1 MIRLEKI
8 TKVFRNG
15 KLETPVLH
23 GIDLHI
29 KKGEYT
35 TIMAPSG
42 AGKSTLM
49 YIIGCLDRPTGGRYL
64 FEGEEVEKLSDWDLS
79 RIRNK
84 KIGFVFQSYNLL
96 PRTSALDNVL
106 LPLIYSKNFPP
117 GAEEKAK
124 EILISLGLEE
134 RIHYKPNELS
144 GGQQQRVAIARAL
157 INEPHI
163 ILADE
168 PTGNLDTRSGLEIL
182 SIFQKLHSQGKTIIC
197 ITHDKE
203 VASHASRIIQM
214 KDGRIEK
221 EEMQTNPKDAL
232 LALNELKSRTK
243 SNESL
248 KAV

>member
-1 MIRLEKI
+1 
-8 TKVFRNG
+8 
-15 KLETPVLH
+15 
-23 GIDLHI
+23 
-29 KKGEYT
+29 
-35 TIMAPSG
+35 MAPSG

-49 YIIGCLDRPTGGRYL
+49 YIIGCLDRPTAGHYF
-64 FEGEEVEKLSDWDLS
+64 FEGEEVERLSDWELS

-96 PRTSALDNVL
+96 PRTSALDNIL
-106 LPLIYSKNFPP
+106 LPLIYSQNYPSS
-117 GAEEKAK
+117 AEEKAK
-124 EILISLGLEE
+124 ELLVSLGLGD

-157 INEPHI
+157 INNPHI

-182 SIFQKLHSQGKTIIC
+182 SIFQKLHHEGKTIIC
-197 ITHDKE
+197 ITHDRE
-203 VASHASRIIQM
+203 VANHASRIIQM

-221 EEMQTNPKDAL
+221 EEMLENPKDAL